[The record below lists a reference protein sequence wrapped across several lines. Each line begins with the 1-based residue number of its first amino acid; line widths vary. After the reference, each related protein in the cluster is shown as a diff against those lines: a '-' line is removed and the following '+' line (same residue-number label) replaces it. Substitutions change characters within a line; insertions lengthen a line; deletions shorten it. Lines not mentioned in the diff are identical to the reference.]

1 MAQSNMKLVSIVN
14 AWSCCAEFLPV
25 FIENHLKF
33 SDGIIVIWSQKSNHF
48 NKNDAILEYII
59 KNSVDSR
66 VEFFQLEPVAGLK
79 PLTNETRKRNYGID
93 IARKKGFTHFIICD
107 LDELYDPVGM
117 NAEKE
122 RFNLFNLNGLVHKLR
137 VYIGKPTLYCEDHTL
152 TCGIHRLEKNTYAG
166 NFPEYPFAYDAV
178 GKAHID
184 PSRRL
189 NYLDGIQESKV
200 YCEHFSYVRK
210 NIDLK
215 INNSTAN
222 LKRSRQVIYE
232 ELRDAKP
239 GYLSRLYHQP
249 LKETE
254 NLFNLPIW

>member
-1 MAQSNMKLVSIVN
+1 MGIDMRLTSIIS
-14 AWSCCAEFLPV
+14 AWSDTLCLLPYA
-25 FIENHLKF
+25 IENHLKF
-33 SDGIIVIWSQKSNHF
+33 CDGVIVVWSVNSNHGQKDTSIF
-48 NKNDAILEYII
+48 DFIVTHQYQNVLFY
-59 KNSVDSR
+59 
-66 VEFFQLEPVAGLK
+66 QLEPVPNLK
-79 PLTNETRKRNYGID
+79 PLTNETRKRNQGIQ
-93 IARKKGFTHFIICD
+93 IAKNEGYTHFILSD
-107 LDELYDPVGM
+107 ADELYDPIGM
-117 NAEKE
+117 NEEKE

-152 TCGIHRLEKNTYAG
+152 VCGIHRLENGTYAG

-215 INNSTAN
+215 IDNSTAN
-222 LKRSRQVIYE
+222 LKRSRQVIYD

-239 GYLSRLYHQP
+239 GYVSKLYHQP
-249 LKETE
+249 LQECE
-254 NLFNLPIW
+254 NYFDICI